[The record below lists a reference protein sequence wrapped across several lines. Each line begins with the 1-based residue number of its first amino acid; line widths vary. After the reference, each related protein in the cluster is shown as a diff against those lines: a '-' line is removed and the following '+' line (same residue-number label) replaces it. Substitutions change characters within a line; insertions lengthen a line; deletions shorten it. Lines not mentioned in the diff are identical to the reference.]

1 MTNLRSYITLN
12 PNDVESGKI
21 GPVKLK
27 AFGHGNGMWGLPGD
41 FSPPSRFV
49 RAALFSANAIPSDN
63 AEEGIAQV
71 FHVLNNFDIP
81 KGIGST
87 NDDGTM
93 TADYTQVKTARDPQN
108 LRF

>member
-1 MTNLRSYITLN
+1 
-12 PNDVESGKI
+12 
-21 GPVKLK
+21 
-27 AFGHGNGMWGLPGD
+27 
-41 FSPPSRFV
+41 
-49 RAALFSANAIPSDN
+49 
-63 AEEGIAQV
+63 V